1 MKHLLLRRKFLY
13 LHSNYHRRYG
23 TNDSDPNPDPYKMS
37 GIYTLK
43 PRSSQ
48 KEITRLLYFLT
59 STSPAALVAQRP
71 AALVAQRP
79 AALVAQRPAALV
91 AQRSAA
97 LVAQRPA
104 ALVAQRPAAQVELTN
119 FLKQT
124 KRERGQNEFKSFQL
138 FPLLRWRAPLS
149 RGLKI
154 KIKNLKYFKFGS

>member
-1 MKHLLLRRKFLY
+1 
-13 LHSNYHRRYG
+13 
-23 TNDSDPNPDPYKMS
+23 MS

-48 KEITRLLYFLT
+48 KEITRYFLT
-59 STSPAALVAQRP
+59 SISPAALVAQRP

-91 AQRSAA
+91 AQR
-97 LVAQRPA
+97 PA
-104 ALVAQRPAAQVELTN
+104 ALVELTN

-138 FPLLRWRAPLS
+138 FPLLRWRAPRS
-149 RGLKI
+149 RGLEAHVAAILAWK
-154 KIKNLKYFKFGS
+154 LKSDDAH

>member
-1 MKHLLLRRKFLY
+1 
-13 LHSNYHRRYG
+13 
-23 TNDSDPNPDPYKMS
+23 MS

-48 KEITRLLYFLT
+48 KEITRYFLT
-59 STSPAALVAQRP
+59 SISPAALVAQRPAALVAQRPAALVAQSPAALVAQRP

-91 AQRSAA
+91 AQR
-97 LVAQRPA
+97 PA
-104 ALVAQRPAAQVELTN
+104 ALVELTN

-138 FPLLRWRAPLS
+138 FPLLRWRAPRS
-149 RGLKI
+149 RGLEAHVAAILAWK
-154 KIKNLKYFKFGS
+154 LKSDDAH